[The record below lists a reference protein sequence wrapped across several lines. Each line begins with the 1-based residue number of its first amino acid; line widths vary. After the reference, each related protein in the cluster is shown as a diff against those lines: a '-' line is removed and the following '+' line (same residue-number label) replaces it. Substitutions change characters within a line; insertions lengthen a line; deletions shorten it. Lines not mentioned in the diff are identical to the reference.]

1 MDTILKFFPEFTLN
15 VLIKT
20 GLRVTLVLVFAWIA
34 VKLINKFLEHLK
46 KGLIK
51 KSELE
56 GEPPTESQKR
66 VETLIRLLKQ
76 GALLALWLTA
86 GLVILK
92 ELGIEIGPILAS
104 AGILGLAI
112 GFGAQNLVRDI
123 ISGFFIILENQ
134 IRVGDVAII
143 NGTGGL
149 VDKINFRTTV
159 LRDLSGVVHVFPNGT
174 INTLSNMTN
183 EWSAYVFELG
193 VAYKENTDRV
203 VEVIREVGRR
213 MREDEKYGEKLL
225 EDIEIFGVD
234 KFGDSAV
241 VIKGRLKTK
250 PIRQWEVG
258 REFLRRI
265 KLAFDEHDIEIP
277 FPHRSIYFGE
287 ASAPFDLRVL
297 EKEREQEPAAD

>member
-134 IRVGDVAII
+134 IRV
-143 NGTGGL
+143 
-149 VDKINFRTTV
+149 
-159 LRDLSGVVHVFPNGT
+159 
-174 INTLSNMTN
+174 
-183 EWSAYVFELG
+183 
-193 VAYKENTDRV
+193 
-203 VEVIREVGRR
+203 
-213 MREDEKYGEKLL
+213 
-225 EDIEIFGVD
+225 
-234 KFGDSAV
+234 
-241 VIKGRLKTK
+241 
-250 PIRQWEVG
+250 
-258 REFLRRI
+258 
-265 KLAFDEHDIEIP
+265 
-277 FPHRSIYFGE
+277 
-287 ASAPFDLRVL
+287 
-297 EKEREQEPAAD
+297 